1 MIAGVEERERE
12 RVFVIMQLSSFMAVH
27 QPVIL
32 ETVRLRLWQQ
42 QLWFKISMR
51 HKCLI
56 SLQVTQGKRAHIFH
70 VFHVFF
76 SLLLTSLYTVNNHV
90 LKDNVICFSHKKNM
104 QTDHKIY
111 VNSHYAAKQ

>member
-1 MIAGVEERERE
+1 MIVGVGEREFCDHAIE
-12 RVFVIMQLSSFMAVH
+12 LFHGCSSMNY
-27 QPVIL
+27 L
-32 ETVRLRLWQQ
+32 RTVRLRLRQE
-42 QLWFKISMR
+42 QLSFKLSMK
-51 HKCLI
+51 HKSLI
-56 SLQVTQGKRAHIFH
+56 SLQVTRGKRAYIFH

-76 SLLLTSLYTVNNHV
+76 SLLWTSLYTVNNHV